1 MVLTVAQFTNSQ
13 GQTGNQPTISGT
25 SEPEAK
31 ITITISPDG
40 VGGEAWADKN
50 GRWVFRVPK
59 KLSPGEKTI
68 LVVATKD
75 GKQGSVTQ
83 PFTVK
88 GGGGISF
95 GSILAIMIITA
106 LAAGG
111 YVVYKSS
118 R

>member
-1 MVLTVAQFTNSQ
+1 MLTVAQFTNRN
-13 GQTGNQPTISGT
+13 GETGNQPTISGT

-40 VGGEAWADKN
+40 VGGEVWADAN

-83 PFTVK
+83 TFTVR
-88 GGGGISF
+88 GGGVIGF
-95 GSILAIMIITA
+95 GTILAIMV
-106 LAAGG
+106 LAALVFGG
-111 YVVYKSS
+111 YVIYRSS